1 MAWADGLGGLRGPEL
16 FFKKYLSVNGKSSK
30 REIVTTKTT
39 AMLGQQDHCFFR
51 DK

>member
-16 FFKKYLSVNGKSSK
+16 DSLKSNGKSSK
-30 REIVTTKTT
+30 RKIVTTKTT
-39 AMLGQQDHCFFR
+39 AMLGQQDPCFFR